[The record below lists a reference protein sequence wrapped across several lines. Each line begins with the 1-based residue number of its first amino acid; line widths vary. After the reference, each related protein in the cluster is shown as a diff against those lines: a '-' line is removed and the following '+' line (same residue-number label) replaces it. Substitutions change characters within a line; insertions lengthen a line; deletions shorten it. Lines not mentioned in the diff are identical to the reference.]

1 MTFDIR
7 QVDLGK
13 LNSMTKYPSILT
25 YHALGDKG
33 VLQDAVQIPFEG
45 RIIGTEKVDGTN
57 TRLIFC
63 PDQSVIVGSRED
75 LLWER
80 RDLIGN
86 PAMGIVD
93 AVKETV
99 HRLVETL
106 CRPGRIAVYFVEV
119 FGRNIGGGA
128 KNYTKTGKVRL
139 PVVRRGFHRE
149 LRRDVR
155 LARRTD
161 RSLAGQWRSAIRR
174 CRRDREARRRHRLS
188 DGSGFARHGR
198 RPSFRPAWRKPTSY
212 LLNFH
217 ASQCK
222 LDDDAN
228 GDPEGIVVR
237 SPDRSRIAKL
247 RREDYERTL
256 RRRKKY
262 GASMKIAVNNHI
274 HLSEFRPSDKPAPP
288 RISQRPGHLRPH
300 APHPLPVHRR
310 LC

>member
-7 QVDLGK
+7 QVDLNK

-33 VLQDAVQIPFEG
+33 ILQETVQIPFEG

-99 HRLVETL
+99 HRFVETL

-119 FGRNIGGGA
+119 FGRSIGSGA
-128 KNYTKTGKVRL
+128 KNYTKTGKVGFRL
-139 PVVRRGFHRE
+139 FDVVFIENYEEMFGWPADRIAHWRENGGQSHVDADESVKLAAEVGFQTVPA
-149 LRRDVR
+149 LFDTSAAQ
-155 LARRTD
+155 LPTD
-161 RSLAGQWRSAIRR
+161 LEET
-174 CRRDREARRRHRLS
+174 CRFLLT
-188 DGSGFARHGR
+188 F
-198 RPSFRPAWRKPTSY
+198 PS
-212 LLNFH
+212 
-217 ASQCK
+217 SQCK
-222 LDDDAN
+222 LDEEAN
-228 GDPEGIVVR
+228 GVPEGVVIR

-256 RRRKKY
+256 KRRKK
-262 GASMKIAVNNHI
+262 
-274 HLSEFRPSDKPAPP
+274 
-288 RISQRPGHLRPH
+288 
-300 APHPLPVHRR
+300 
-310 LC
+310 

>member
-1 MTFDIR
+1 MAFDIR

-33 VLQDAVQIPFEG
+33 MLQETVQIPFEG

-63 PDQSVIVGSRED
+63 PDQSVLVGSRED

-99 HRLVETL
+99 RRLVETL

-119 FGRNIGGGA
+119 FGRSIGSGA
-128 KNYTKTGKVRL
+128 KNYTKTGKVGFRL
-139 PVVRRGFHRE
+139 FDVFFIENFDELFDWPADRIAHWRE
-149 LRRDVR
+149 NGGQRYVDADEIVK
-155 LARRTD
+155 
-161 RSLAGQWRSAIRR
+161 LAGEI
-174 CRRDREARRRHRLS
+174 
-188 DGSGFARHGR
+188 GFQTV
-198 RPSFRPAWRKPTSY
+198 PALLDTDAAELPTDLEETYRYILKFQS
-212 LLNFH
+212 
-217 ASQCK
+217 SQCK
-222 LDDDAN
+222 LDEEAN
-228 GDPEGIVVR
+228 GVSEGVVIR
-237 SPDRSRIAKL
+237 SPNRSRIAKL

-256 RRRKKY
+256 RRRKK
-262 GASMKIAVNNHI
+262 
-274 HLSEFRPSDKPAPP
+274 
-288 RISQRPGHLRPH
+288 
-300 APHPLPVHRR
+300 
-310 LC
+310 